1 MIAWLDASSGVSG
14 DKFLG
19 ALIDAGAD
27 LAAVQAAIDAVLPGG
42 AELLVEPAVRGG
54 IAGKHVTVVAAGD
67 QPRRTWR
74 AIRELLASSVLDEPV
89 RDRALAVFGEL
100 AAAEAAVH
108 GVDVED
114 VHFHE
119 VGAVDSIADIVG
131 GCAALDVL
139 AIDELVCSPVSVG
152 SGTVATQHG
161 VLPVPSPATL
171 ALLVGIPSQAGDA
184 TSEMTTPTGAAL
196 VRVLADRYGPMP
208 PMTPASVGHGAGL
221 RELEIPNVLRIVV
234 GEREANAESGPRHES
249 VTVLRSVIDHRSPE
263 HVAFAVEL
271 LREAGALDAWV
282 TPVVMKKGRPG
293 VEVTILAAPEQAE
306 LLAGLLAR
314 HTGTLGVR
322 FEETTRLVAERSSIT
337 VLTPFGEVRLKV
349 GPDGTSRPEHDDCA
363 RIARRHD
370 MTLADV
376 EEIVASS
383 RASAEDEPGKDH

>member
-1 MIAWLDASSGVSG
+1 VIAWLDASSGVSG

-27 LAAVQAAIDAVLPGG
+27 LTTVQAAIDAVLPGG

-131 GCAALDVL
+131 GCAALEAL

-171 ALLVGIPSQAGDA
+171 LLLVDIPSRAGDA
-184 TSEMTTPTGAAL
+184 TTEMTTPTGAAL
-196 VRVLADRYGPMP
+196 VRVLADRFGPMP
-208 PMTPASVGHGAGL
+208 LMTPASIGHGAGS
-221 RELEIPNVLRIVV
+221 RELEIANVLRVVV
-234 GEREANAESGPRHES
+234 GRSGPDAASGLRRES
-249 VTVLRSVIDHRSPE
+249 VTVLRSVIDHQSPE
-263 HVAFAVEL
+263 HVAFAVER
-271 LREAGALDAWV
+271 LREAGALDTWL

-293 VEVTILAAPEQAE
+293 VEVAILAAPEQAD
-306 LLAGLLAR
+306 LLAGLLMR

-322 FEETTRLVAERSSIT
+322 VEETTRRIAERSSLT
-337 VLTPFGEVRLKV
+337 VATPLGEVRLKV

-370 MTLADV
+370 MTLAEV

-383 RASAEDEPGKDH
+383 RASADDEPGEDH